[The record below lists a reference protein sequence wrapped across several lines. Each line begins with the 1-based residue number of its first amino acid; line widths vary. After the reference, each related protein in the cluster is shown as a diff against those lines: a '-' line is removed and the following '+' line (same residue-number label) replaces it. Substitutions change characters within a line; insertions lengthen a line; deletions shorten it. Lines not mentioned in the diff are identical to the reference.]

1 MAGASSTMRKADG
14 KVLSL
19 GRLLRN
25 SEVQASK
32 SEALD
37 PGRALGLSH
46 SLI

>member
-1 MAGASSTMRKADG
+1 MMRKSNG

-19 GRLLRN
+19 GMLLPN

-37 PGRALGLSH
+37 PGRALGKCPGLSH